1 MRATDEEAWE
11 VAWSEELNVGIPGI
25 DDEHRRFIGQVNALN
40 AAIAGREPKTRVEEL
55 LKVIVRDA
63 CAHFA
68 REERLLEERGYPDA
82 KRHAVLHAGLV
93 IQITA
98 ALHDIRDTEWSR
110 FWIETGMAIRK
121 VLVEHLLEEDMRFRD
136 YFQAKK

>member
-1 MRATDEEAWE
+1 MRATDDEARE

-25 DDEHRRFIGQVNALN
+25 DDEHRRFIGQVNELN
-40 AAIAGREPKTRVEEL
+40 AAIASREPKARVEEL
-55 LKVIVRDA
+55 LKAIVRDA

-82 KRHAVLHAGLV
+82 RRHAVLHAGLV

-110 FWIETGMAIRK
+110 FWIETGLAVRN
-121 VLVEHLLEEDMRFRD
+121 VLVEHLLQEDMRFRD